1 MLLPKQKMS
10 KSSMTEAEKGNCMS
24 LITIF
29 ITPKGFDRDHI
40 ALIQRNAIKSW
51 KALGEDVDILLIG
64 DDPGVEEN
72 AEKLGVRHI
81 RDVKRNSS
89 GTPMLDDIFR
99 IARENSDSPL
109 LAYVNADIILKRD
122 FVETSRKI
130 LEQEKEFLLVGQ
142 RWDLD
147 VRRDLD
153 FSEGWESEF
162 DKDLAARG
170 RRHPAGGS
178 DYFVYPREIFKEIP
192 PFAIGRSGWDNWM
205 FYEARVKGWKLINCS
220 GAINIIHQDHDYAHL
235 PNGLPH
241 YRQPES
247 DENVKAAG
255 GKRTIFTL
263 LDCNYEADESCEI
276 KKVPLTKKKLLREME
291 IFPLVILKSMALG
304 NLSFALFHP
313 KKAYTEF
320 RNRR

>member
-1 MLLPKQKMS
+1 
-10 KSSMTEAEKGNCMS
+10 MS

-51 KALGEDVDILLIG
+51 KALGSDVDILLIG

-72 AEKLGVRHI
+72 AKLLGVRYI
-81 RDVKRNSS
+81 KDVKRNAS

-99 IARENSDSPL
+99 LARENSNSPL
-109 LAYVNADIILKRD
+109 LAYVNADIILKPD
-122 FVETSRKI
+122 FVSVSKEIS
-130 LEQEKEFLLVGQ
+130 QHEKKFLLVGQ

-147 VRRDLD
+147 VQTDLD
-153 FSEGWESEF
+153 FSDGWEESF
-162 DKDLAARG
+162 DKDLKARG

-178 DYFVYPREIFKEIP
+178 DYFIYPRDIFTSIP
-192 PFAIGRSGWDNWM
+192 EFAIGRSGWDNWM

-220 GAINIIHQDHDYAHL
+220 KAINIIHQDHDYAHL

-247 DENVKAAG
+247 AQNVKAAG
-255 GKRTIFTL
+255 GNRTIFNL
-263 LDCNYEADESCEI
+263 FDCNYEINESGVLA
-276 KKVPLTKKKLLREME
+276 KTPMNRQKLLREIE
-291 IFPLVILKSMALG
+291 IFPLVALKSKALG
-304 NLSFALFHP
+304 NAAFALFHP
-313 KKAYTEF
+313 KKAYGEF
-320 RNRR
+320 RNRGKA

>member
-1 MLLPKQKMS
+1 
-10 KSSMTEAEKGNCMS
+10 MS

-29 ITPKGFDRDHI
+29 ITPKAFDREHI
-40 ALIQRNAIKSW
+40 ALIQRNAIRSW
-51 KALGEDVDILLIG
+51 KALGADVDILLIG
-64 DDPGVEEN
+64 DDAGVEEN
-72 AEKLGVRHI
+72 AKALGVRHI

-109 LAYVNADIILKRD
+109 LAYVNADIILKKD
-122 FVETSRKI
+122 FVQTARSVMER
-130 LEQEKEFLLVGQ
+130 EKKFLLVGQ

-147 VRRDLD
+147 VQVDLEFPD
-153 FSEGWESEF
+153 GWEDAF
-162 DKDLAARG
+162 DQDLTARG

-178 DYFVYPREIFKEIP
+178 DYFIYPRDIFTSIP

-205 FYEARVKGWKLINCS
+205 FYEARLKGWKLINCS
-220 GAINIIHQDHDYAHL
+220 KAINIIHQDHDYAHL

-247 DENVKAAG
+247 AENVKAAG

-263 LDCNYEADESCEI
+263 LDCNYELDENGNL
-276 KKVPLTKKKLLREME
+276 KKPAMSKKKLLRELE
-291 IFPLVILKSMALG
+291 IFPLVTLKSKALG
-304 NLSFALFHP
+304 NASFALFHP
-313 KKAYTEF
+313 KKAYSEF
-320 RNRR
+320 RNRSKS

>member
-1 MLLPKQKMS
+1 
-10 KSSMTEAEKGNCMS
+10 MS

-40 ALIQRNAIKSW
+40 ALIQRNAIRSW
-51 KALGEDVDILLIG
+51 KALGADVDILLIG

-72 AEKLGVRHI
+72 AKALGVRYI
-81 RDVKRNSS
+81 RDVKRNAS

-99 IARENSDSPL
+99 LARENSDSPL

-130 LEQEKEFLLVGQ
+130 LDREKKFLLVGQ

-147 VRRDLD
+147 VQVDLE
-153 FSEGWESEF
+153 FPQGWESEF

-178 DYFVYPREIFKEIP
+178 DYFVYPRDIFTSIP

-220 GAINIIHQDHDYAHL
+220 KAINIIHQDHDYAHL

-247 DENVKAAG
+247 AENVKAAG

-263 LDCNYEADESCEI
+263 LDCDHELDENGDLRR
-276 KKVPLTKKKLLREME
+276 VPMNKKKLLREME
-291 IFPLVILKSMALG
+291 IFPLVTLKSKTLG
-304 NLSFALFHP
+304 DASFALFHP
-313 KKAYTEF
+313 KKAYAEF
-320 RNRR
+320 RNRSKS

>member
-1 MLLPKQKMS
+1 
-10 KSSMTEAEKGNCMS
+10 MS

-40 ALIQRNAIKSW
+40 ALIQRNAIRSW
-51 KALGEDVDILLIG
+51 KSLGADVDILLIG

-72 AEKLGVRHI
+72 AKALGVRYI
-81 RDVKRNSS
+81 RDVKRNAS

-99 IARENSDSPL
+99 LARENSDSPL

-130 LEQEKEFLLVGQ
+130 LELEKKFLLVGQ

-147 VRRDLD
+147 VQVDLE
-153 FSEGWESEF
+153 FPQGWESEF

-178 DYFVYPREIFKEIP
+178 DYFVYPRDIFTSIP

-220 GAINIIHQDHDYAHL
+220 KAINIIHQDHDYAHL

-247 DENVKAAG
+247 AENVKAAG

-263 LDCNYEADESCEI
+263 LDCDHELDENGNLRRVSMN
-276 KKVPLTKKKLLREME
+276 KKKLLREME
-291 IFPLVILKSMALG
+291 IFPLVTLKSKTLG
-304 NLSFALFHP
+304 DASFAKKKK
-313 KKAYTEF
+313 KKAYAEF
-320 RNRR
+320 RNRSKS

>member
-1 MLLPKQKMS
+1 
-10 KSSMTEAEKGNCMS
+10 MS

-40 ALIQRNAIKSW
+40 ALIQRNAIRSW
-51 KALGEDVDILLIG
+51 KTLGADVDILLIG

-72 AEKLGVRHI
+72 AKALGVRHI
-81 RDVKRNSS
+81 RDVKRNAS

-99 IARENSDSPL
+99 LARENYDSPL

-130 LEQEKEFLLVGQ
+130 LDREKKFLLVGQ

-147 VRRDLD
+147 VQLDLE
-153 FSEGWESEF
+153 FPQGWESEF

-178 DYFVYPREIFKEIP
+178 DYFVYPRDIFTSIP

-220 GAINIIHQDHDYAHL
+220 KAINIIHQDHDYAHL

-247 DENVKAAG
+247 AENVKAAG

-263 LDCNYEADESCEI
+263 LDCDHELDENGDLRR
-276 KKVPLTKKKLLREME
+276 VPMNKKKLLREME
-291 IFPLVILKSMALG
+291 IFPLVTLKSKTLG
-304 NLSFALFHP
+304 DASFALFHP
-313 KKAYTEF
+313 KKAYAEF
-320 RNRR
+320 RNRSKS

>member
-1 MLLPKQKMS
+1 
-10 KSSMTEAEKGNCMS
+10 MS

-40 ALIQRNAIKSW
+40 ALIQRNAIRSW
-51 KALGEDVDILLIG
+51 KALGADVDILLIG

-72 AEKLGVRHI
+72 AKALGVRYI
-81 RDVKRNSS
+81 RDVKRNAS

-99 IARENSDSPL
+99 LARENSDSPL

-130 LEQEKEFLLVGQ
+130 LAREKKFLLVGQ

-147 VRRDLD
+147 VQVDLE
-153 FSEGWESEF
+153 FPLGWESEF

-178 DYFVYPREIFKEIP
+178 DYFVYPREIFTSIP

-220 GAINIIHQDHDYAHL
+220 KAINIIHQDHDYAHL

-247 DENVKAAG
+247 AENVKAAG

-263 LDCNYEADESCEI
+263 LDCDHELDENGNLRR
-276 KKVPLTKKKLLREME
+276 VPMNKKKLLREME
-291 IFPLVILKSMALG
+291 IFPLVTLKSKTLG
-304 NLSFALFHP
+304 DASFALFHP
-313 KKAYTEF
+313 KKAYAEF
-320 RNRR
+320 RNRSKS

>member
-1 MLLPKQKMS
+1 
-10 KSSMTEAEKGNCMS
+10 MS

-40 ALIQRNAIKSW
+40 ALIQRNAIRSW
-51 KALGEDVDILLIG
+51 KALGADVDILLIG

-72 AEKLGVRHI
+72 AKALGVRYI
-81 RDVKRNSS
+81 WDVKRNAS

-99 IARENSDSPL
+99 LARENSDSPL

-130 LEQEKEFLLVGQ
+130 LAREKKFLLVGQ

-147 VRRDLD
+147 VQVDLE
-153 FSEGWESEF
+153 FPQGWESEF

-178 DYFVYPREIFKEIP
+178 DYFVYPRDIFTSIP

-220 GAINIIHQDHDYAHL
+220 KAINIIHQDHDYAHL

-247 DENVKAAG
+247 AENVKAAG

-263 LDCNYEADESCEI
+263 LDCDHELDENG
-276 KKVPLTKKKLLREME
+276 KLRRVPMNKKKLLREME
-291 IFPLVILKSMALG
+291 IFPLVTLKSKTLG
-304 NLSFALFHP
+304 DASFALFHP
-313 KKAYTEF
+313 KKAYAEF
-320 RNRR
+320 RNRSKS

>member
-1 MLLPKQKMS
+1 
-10 KSSMTEAEKGNCMS
+10 MS

-29 ITPKGFDRDHI
+29 ISPKAFDREHI
-40 ALIQRNAIKSW
+40 ALIQRNAIRSW
-51 KALGEDVDILLIG
+51 KALGADVDILLIG
-64 DDPGVEEN
+64 DDAGVEEN
-72 AEKLGVRHI
+72 AKALGVRHI

-109 LAYVNADIILKRD
+109 LAYVNADIILKKD
-122 FVETSRKI
+122 FVQTARSVMER
-130 LEQEKEFLLVGQ
+130 EKKFLLVGQ

-147 VRRDLD
+147 VQVDLEFPD
-153 FSEGWESEF
+153 GWEDAF
-162 DKDLAARG
+162 NQDLAARG

-178 DYFVYPREIFKEIP
+178 DYFIYPRDIFTSIP

-205 FYEARVKGWKLINCS
+205 FYEARLKGWKLINCS
-220 GAINIIHQDHDYAHL
+220 KAINIIHQDHDYAHL

-247 DENVKAAG
+247 AENVKAAG

-263 LDCNYEADESCEI
+263 LDCNYELDENGNL
-276 KKVPLTKKKLLREME
+276 KKPAMSKKKLLRELE
-291 IFPLVILKSMALG
+291 IFPLVTLKSKALG
-304 NLSFALFHP
+304 NASFALFHP
-313 KKAYTEF
+313 KKAYSEF
-320 RNRR
+320 RNRSKS

>member
-1 MLLPKQKMS
+1 
-10 KSSMTEAEKGNCMS
+10 MS

-29 ITPKGFDRDHI
+29 ITPKGFERDHI
-40 ALIQRNAIKSW
+40 ALIQRNAIRSW
-51 KALGEDVDILLIG
+51 KALGADVDILLIG

-72 AEKLGVRHI
+72 AKALGVRYI
-81 RDVKRNSS
+81 RDVKRNAS

-99 IARENSDSPL
+99 LARENSDSPL

-130 LEQEKEFLLVGQ
+130 LDREKKFLLVGQ

-147 VRRDLD
+147 VQVDLE
-153 FSEGWESEF
+153 FPQGWESEF

-178 DYFVYPREIFKEIP
+178 DYFVYPRDIFTSIP

-220 GAINIIHQDHDYAHL
+220 KAINIIHQDHDYAHL

-247 DENVKAAG
+247 AEMSKQRAGNVRFLPCWTVIMSWMKTG
-255 GKRTIFTL
+255 ICG
-263 LDCNYEADESCEI
+263 E
-276 KKVPLTKKKLLREME
+276 
-291 IFPLVILKSMALG
+291 FP
-304 NLSFALFHP
+304 
-313 KKAYTEF
+313 
-320 RNRR
+320 

>member
-1 MLLPKQKMS
+1 
-10 KSSMTEAEKGNCMS
+10 MS

-40 ALIQRNAIKSW
+40 ALIQRNAIRSW
-51 KALGEDVDILLIG
+51 KALGADVDILLIG

-72 AEKLGVRHI
+72 AKALGVRYI
-81 RDVKRNSS
+81 RDVKRNAS

-99 IARENSDSPL
+99 LARENSDSPL

-130 LEQEKEFLLVGQ
+130 LDREKKFLLVGQ

-147 VRRDLD
+147 VQVDLE
-153 FSEGWESEF
+153 FPQGWESEF

-178 DYFVYPREIFKEIP
+178 DYFVYPRDIFTSIP

-220 GAINIIHQDHDYAHL
+220 KAINIIHQDHDYAHL

-247 DENVKAAG
+247 AENVKAAG

-263 LDCNYEADESCEI
+263 LDCDHELDENGNLRRVSMN
-276 KKVPLTKKKLLREME
+276 KKKLLREME
-291 IFPLVILKSMALG
+291 IFPLVTLKSKTLG
-304 NLSFALFHP
+304 DASFALFHP
-313 KKAYTEF
+313 KKAYAEF
-320 RNRR
+320 RNRSKS

>member
-1 MLLPKQKMS
+1 
-10 KSSMTEAEKGNCMS
+10 MS

-40 ALIQRNAIKSW
+40 AMIQRNAIRSW
-51 KALGEDVDILLIG
+51 KALGSDVDILLIG

-72 AEKLGVRHI
+72 AKALGVRYI
-81 RDVKRNSS
+81 REVKRNAS

-122 FVETSRKI
+122 FVEISRKM
-130 LEQEKEFLLVGQ
+130 LNREKKFLLVGQ

-147 VRRDLD
+147 VREDLY
-153 FSEGWESEF
+153 FEGDWEKAF
-162 DKDLAARG
+162 DEDLSKRG

-178 DYFVYPREIFKEIP
+178 DYFIYPRDVFTYIP
-192 PFAIGRSGWDNWM
+192 AFAIGRSGWDNWM

-220 GAINIIHQDHDYAHL
+220 RAINIIHQDHDYAHL

-247 DENVKAAG
+247 AENVKAAG

-263 LDCNYEADESCEI
+263 LDCNYELDAQGNIGKPS
-276 KKVPLTKKKLLREME
+276 VTKKKILREME
-291 IFPLVILKSMALG
+291 IFPLVSLKSKTLG
-304 NLSFALFHP
+304 DAAFAVFHP
-313 KKAYTEF
+313 KKAYSEF
-320 RNRR
+320 RNRGKS

>member
-1 MLLPKQKMS
+1 
-10 KSSMTEAEKGNCMS
+10 MS

-40 ALIQRNAIKSW
+40 AMIQRNAIRSW
-51 KALGEDVDILLIG
+51 KALGDDVDILLIG

-72 AEKLGVRHI
+72 AKALGVRYI
-81 RDVKRNSS
+81 KDVKRNSS

-99 IARENSDSPL
+99 IAREESDSPL
-109 LAYVNADIILKRD
+109 LAYVNADIILKPD
-122 FVETSRKI
+122 FVEISRKI
-130 LEQEKEFLLVGQ
+130 MEQEKEFLLVGQ

-147 VRRDLD
+147 VRKDLYFERDWEKD
-153 FSEGWESEF
+153 F
-162 DKDLAARG
+162 DADLAARG

-178 DYFVYPREIFKEIP
+178 DYFVYPRDVFTSIP
-192 PFAIGRSGWDNWM
+192 AFAIGRSGWDNWM

-220 GAINIIHQDHDYAHL
+220 KAINIIHQDHDYAHL

-247 DENVKAAG
+247 AENVKAAG

-263 LDCNYEADESCEI
+263 LDCNYELDAAGNITKPAMD
-276 KKVPLTKKKLLREME
+276 KKKFLREME
-291 IFPLVILKSMALG
+291 IFPLVSLKSKVLG
-304 NLSFALFHP
+304 DAAFALFHP
-313 KKAYTEF
+313 KKAYSEF
-320 RNRR
+320 RNRSKS

>member
-1 MLLPKQKMS
+1 M
-10 KSSMTEAEKGNCMS
+10 
-24 LITIF
+24 
-29 ITPKGFDRDHI
+29 
-40 ALIQRNAIKSW
+40 
-51 KALGEDVDILLIG
+51 DILLIG

-72 AEKLGVRHI
+72 AKALGVRYI
-81 RDVKRNSS
+81 RDVKRNDS

-99 IARENSDSPL
+99 LARENSDSPL

-130 LEQEKEFLLVGQ
+130 LAREKKFLLVGQ

-147 VRRDLD
+147 VQVDLE
-153 FSEGWESEF
+153 FPQGWESEF

-178 DYFVYPREIFKEIP
+178 DYFVYPRDIFTSIP

-220 GAINIIHQDHDYAHL
+220 KAINIIHQDHDYAHL

-247 DENVKAAG
+247 AENVKAAG

-263 LDCNYEADESCEI
+263 LETAKANGLNPETY
-276 KKVPLTKKKLLREME
+276 LNHLLDVLPQRFTDDPQANLDDLMPWSEE
-291 IFPLVILKSMALG
+291 LKSC
-304 NLSFALFHP
+304 
-313 KKAYTEF
+313 F
-320 RNRR
+320 RG

>member
-1 MLLPKQKMS
+1 
-10 KSSMTEAEKGNCMS
+10 MS

-40 ALIQRNAIKSW
+40 ALIQRNAIRSW
-51 KALGEDVDILLIG
+51 KTLGADVDILLIG

-72 AEKLGVRHI
+72 AKALGVRHI
-81 RDVKRNSS
+81 RDVKRNAS

-99 IARENSDSPL
+99 LARENYDSPL

-130 LEQEKEFLLVGQ
+130 LDREKKFLLVGQ

-147 VRRDLD
+147 VQVDLE
-153 FSEGWESEF
+153 FLQGWESEF

-178 DYFVYPREIFKEIP
+178 DYFVYPRDIFTSIP

-220 GAINIIHQDHDYAHL
+220 KAINIIHQDHDYAHL

-247 DENVKAAG
+247 AENVKAAG

-263 LDCNYEADESCEI
+263 LDCDHELDENGDLRR
-276 KKVPLTKKKLLREME
+276 VPMNKKKLLREME
-291 IFPLVILKSMALG
+291 IFPLVTLKSKTLG
-304 NLSFALFHP
+304 DASFALFHP
-313 KKAYTEF
+313 KKAYAEF
-320 RNRR
+320 RNRSKS

>member
-1 MLLPKQKMS
+1 
-10 KSSMTEAEKGNCMS
+10 MS

-40 ALIQRNAIKSW
+40 ALIQRNAIRSW
-51 KALGEDVDILLIG
+51 KALGADVDILLIG

-72 AEKLGVRHI
+72 AKALGVRYV
-81 RDVKRNSS
+81 RDVKRNAS

-130 LEQEKEFLLVGQ
+130 LDREKKFLLVGQ

-147 VRRDLD
+147 VQVDLE
-153 FSEGWESEF
+153 FPQGWESEF

-178 DYFVYPREIFKEIP
+178 DYFVYPRDIFTSIP

-220 GAINIIHQDHDYAHL
+220 NAINIIHQDHDYAHL

-247 DENVKAAG
+247 AENVKAAG

-263 LDCNYEADESCEI
+263 LDCDYELDENGDLRR
-276 KKVPLTKKKLLREME
+276 VHMNKKKLLREME
-291 IFPLVILKSMALG
+291 TFPLVTLKSKTLG
-304 NLSFALFHP
+304 DAAFALFHP
-313 KKAYTEF
+313 KKAYSEF
-320 RNRR
+320 RNRSTE

>member
-1 MLLPKQKMS
+1 
-10 KSSMTEAEKGNCMS
+10 MS

-40 ALIQRNAIKSW
+40 ALIQRNAIRSW
-51 KALGEDVDILLIG
+51 KALGADVDILLIG

-72 AEKLGVRHI
+72 AKALGVRYV
-81 RDVKRNSS
+81 RDVKRNAS

-130 LEQEKEFLLVGQ
+130 LDREKKFLLVGQ

-147 VRRDLD
+147 VQVDLE
-153 FSEGWESEF
+153 FPQGWESEF

-170 RRHPAGGS
+170 CRHPAGGS
-178 DYFVYPREIFKEIP
+178 DYFVYPRDIFTSIP

-220 GAINIIHQDHDYAHL
+220 NAINIIHQDHDYAHL

-247 DENVKAAG
+247 AENVKAAG

-263 LDCNYEADESCEI
+263 LDCDYELDENGDLRR
-276 KKVPLTKKKLLREME
+276 VHMNKKKLLREME
-291 IFPLVILKSMALG
+291 IFPLVTLKSKTLG
-304 NLSFALFHP
+304 DASFALFHP
-313 KKAYTEF
+313 KKAYAEF
-320 RNRR
+320 RNRSKS

>member
-1 MLLPKQKMS
+1 
-10 KSSMTEAEKGNCMS
+10 MS

-40 ALIQRNAIKSW
+40 AMIQRNAIRSW

-72 AEKLGVRHI
+72 AAALGVRHI
-81 RDVKRNSS
+81 KEVRRNAS

-99 IARENSDSPL
+99 IARDHSDSPL

-122 FVETSRKI
+122 FVDVSRRI
-130 LEQEKEFLLVGQ
+130 CEQEKQFLLVGQ

-147 VRRDLD
+147 VREDLD
-153 FSEGWESEF
+153 FSGDWEDRFSRTYGS
-162 DKDLAARG
+162 KL

-178 DYFVYPREIFKEIP
+178 DYFVYPREIFTHIP
-192 PFAIGRSGWDNWM
+192 EFAIGRSGWDNWM

-220 GAINIIHQDHDYAHL
+220 RTINIIHQDHDYAHL

-247 DENVKAAG
+247 AENVKAAG

-263 LDCNYEADESCEI
+263 LDCDYEMNEGMEI
-276 KKVPLTKKKLLREME
+276 RRIPLNDKKKLLREME
-291 IFPLVILKSMALG
+291 IFPLVTLKSKFLG
-304 NLSFALFHP
+304 DAAFALFHP
-313 KKAYTEF
+313 KKAYAEF
-320 RNRR
+320 RNRSRS